1 VSALADDSKRMKRKT
16 KNKTDMTEQNNNEK
30 STIHWVVCVPD
41 FDETIKIK
49 MFNAYESAQV
59 YIDGVRAEYDAII
72 YTNKE
77 HVIINLCLQ
86 YGILPTQYLTF

>member
-1 VSALADDSKRMKRKT
+1 
-16 KNKTDMTEQNNNEK
+16 MTNQNNTEK
-30 STIHWVVCVPD
+30 QTIHWVVCVPD

>member
-16 KNKTDMTEQNNNEK
+16 KNKIDMTEQNNNEK

-49 MFNAYESAQV
+49 MFKAYEGAQL
-59 YIDGVRAEYDAII
+59 YMECMRAEYDAII